1 LAFVIFRHNWK
12 DKLKWVC
19 FLLVLANFSF
29 DLLSFSSSKTPVSSG
44 IIVTQSPSDSGIHK
58 VLLHI
63 KKGNVC
69 EGEFIKTAEWDGII
83 KKLSP
88 DNNRKFETW
97 AEIETSASQFNSP
110 ANFEVFS
117 TLNIVNISLLV
128 ELVLTFLIFFLILT
142 PTRKSLGRLS
152 LVVLFI
158 LALVWSYRNLILDN
172 LYTSSALY
180 NGGST
185 IIIILFALTFF
196 YYQLNRPDNR
206 FIYAAPSFWIVSAIL
221 IFKAG
226 TFFLF
231 LYGNTL
237 DQAEKANFYA
247 INSVFY
253 VVENILFAVA
263 FILRR
268 KDSSTTSKRPI
279 LI

>member
-1 LAFVIFRHNWK
+1 LSRDNN
-12 DKLKWVC
+12 DKL
-19 FLLVLANFSF
+19 
-29 DLLSFSSSKTPVSSG
+29 
-44 IIVTQSPSDSGIHK
+44 
-58 VLLHI
+58 
-63 KKGNVC
+63 
-69 EGEFIKTAEWDGII
+69 
-83 KKLSP
+83 
-88 DNNRKFETW
+88 RTW
-97 AEIETSASQFNSP
+97 AEIETSASQVNSP
-110 ANFEVFS
+110 TDFEVFS

-128 ELVLTFLIFFLILT
+128 ELILTFLMFFLILT
-142 PTRKSLGRLS
+142 PTRKWLGKLA
-152 LVVLFI
+152 LIVLFI
-158 LALVWSYRNLILDN
+158 LALIWIYRNLILDN

-196 YYQLNRPDNR
+196 YYQLNRPDNL

-263 FILRR
+263 FIL
-268 KDSSTTSKRPI
+268 KGKNSLTTSKRSI
-279 LI
+279 VIE